1 MPLPSNV
8 DPRETEKFSGLAAA
22 WWDPKGPMHAL
33 HAINPLRTSFI
44 TGDFDVRG
52 LKALDVGCG
61 GGLLTESLSR
71 LGAQVTGI
79 DLSQEILELA
89 KMHAAQQS
97 LDVDYRYMN
106 AEQLSE
112 ERPNTFDVVTC
123 MEVLEHIPQPEQV
136 VSACSRL
143 LKPGGHAFFATLNRS
158 LKSFAFAIVGAEYV
172 LHLLPIGSHTYGNL
186 IRPDELRSWAR
197 KNNLEFVSSASV
209 VYNLITRKFSIAPHH
224 DVSYMMHFTR
234 R

>member
-1 MPLPSNV
+1 
-8 DPRETEKFSGLAAA
+8 
-22 WWDPKGPMHAL
+22 
-33 HAINPLRTSFI
+33 
-44 TGDFDVRG
+44 
-52 LKALDVGCG
+52 VGCG

-123 MEVLEHIPQPEQV
+123 MEVLEHIPEPEQV